1 MAAALVSVF
10 KIVENRGLTRLIE
23 LFVKEDVVSAD
34 RIPRAKWFCI
44 NTETRQKA
52 KPYLESRL
60 VV

>member
-1 MAAALVSVF
+1 
-10 KIVENRGLTRLIE
+10 
-23 LFVKEDVVSAD
+23 LFLKEDVVSAD
-34 RIPRAKWFCI
+34 RILRAKWFCI